1 MSNTNTFFD
10 DISCTRAVLVIS
22 IVLGHSFAIYTG
34 SNAWPLPEG
43 VSFLEFYKYINP
55 AVISF
60 QLQGFVFIAG
70 FLFGAQMN
78 MRVIGNLPF
87 VLKKTKRI
95 LLPMLIFGFLY
106 IYLFT
111 PEMYSNGQWVLEL
124 CYGPGHLWFL
134 PMLYLCYVTTKLCW
148 PLLRKPSI
156 LGFIL
161 LSILSLLSWIIP
173 TSINIGGF
181 FFYWIF
187 FVQGAW
193 FFIHKDYI
201 LKKYNKNY
209 IITILSLI
217 TLVFIIIKC
226 WAYYADFTG
235 RTPFLTCVRYFL
247 GSVGSI
253 TLLFIFNTL
262 ERKGVCLSRY
272 RWNGW
277 YGVYIYHQFILMIM
291 YYNLPLVMADSW
303 LMPIL
308 YFFIALITSVILA
321 QLSLMTKAGRFLIG

>member
-1 MSNTNTFFD
+1 MSNTKTFFD
-10 DISCTRAVLVIS
+10 DISCTRALLVIC

-34 SNAWPLPEG
+34 GNAWPLPDG
-43 VSFLEFYKYINP
+43 VAFEEFYKYINP

-60 QLQGFVFIAG
+60 HLQSFVFIAG

-78 MRVIGNLPF
+78 RCVFGNIPF

-95 LLPMLIFGFLY
+95 LLPMFIFGILY
-106 IYLFT
+106 ICLFS
-111 PEMYSNGQWVLEL
+111 PEMYSNGQWIHEL

-134 PMLYLCYVTTKLCW
+134 PMLYLCYVSTKLCW
-148 PLLRKPSI
+148 PLLRVPSI
-156 LGFIL
+156 IGFLL
-161 LSILSLLSWIIP
+161 LSILSLLSWVIP
-173 TSINIGGF
+173 ATINIGGF

-193 FFIHKDYI
+193 LFGLKDYI
-201 LKKYNKNY
+201 LEKYNKNN
-209 IITILSLI
+209 IIAILSVT
-217 TLVFIIIKC
+217 TLVLICIKC
-226 WAYYADFTG
+226 WAYYADFSG
-235 RTPFLTCVRYFL
+235 RTPFLTCVRYIL
-247 GSVGSI
+247 GGVGSI
-253 TLLFIFNTL
+253 TLLFMFNTL

-291 YYNLPLVMADSW
+291 YYDLQMVMVDSW

-321 QLSLMTKAGRFLIG
+321 QLSLMTKVGRFLIG